1 MKCCRNML
9 SLTIPSVPQPAI
21 LITVTDILHIT
32 AVWPLAPPT
41 WWTWGRWRL
50 ASESGRFKSAK
61 GSTTHGRFGSKK
73 EFGTSRLTSFSVM
86 QEYSFLVV
94 LVTILFMNT
103 MKWSRVKGW
112 NKTNTNKCWLFC
124 SFFYFFNRFPNKI
137 HSGAFHRAS
146 HTHNRRGSYGN
157 KGVWVTLVINL

>member
-50 ASESGRFKSAK
+50 ALESGRFKSAK

-103 MKWSRVKGW
+103 MLKDETKQTQISVGYSAV
-112 NKTNTNKCWLFC
+112 
-124 SFFYFFNRFPNKI
+124 SFIFSIDFQIKFIREPFTGLATPTTE
-137 HSGAFHRAS
+137 GGPMA
-146 HTHNRRGSYGN
+146 TRGFG
-157 KGVWVTLVINL
+157 LPL